1 MYNKVAY
8 IRNFVI
14 ILSFIS
20 TLLFGLE
27 IYAEYN
33 DIKTKY
39 INEIISKLE
48 ILEGSNDKELST
60 TVKELKNKLILNK
73 EEEFLFCAKNGSL
86 FIKSCIW
93 DDIPFNYK
101 KSFTFTE
108 DSYESYFKGLVYDDK
123 YSVLNNKLDF
133 TITDKDNYKSW
144 LRENSITSER
154 KSYLTSDFK
163 QLYNPIIEKI
173 SNKKGIKV
181 LILADSFG
189 AGNGLVN
196 IEESWP
202 RLLENKL
209 NSIDKFEVYLVSQ
222 HGANYKH
229 FDTWMRSD
237 IIDKIKPDII
247 ILSFFE
253 NDFYYYDLMSKDRS
267 SKLAEIIEP
276 STIEYLNCLNKT
288 NFYDNLLYMFNSLAN
303 MIKTY
308 QCDSQRLINKG
319 DNPNIITD
327 DVINTYS
334 KFNKIS
340 NAPIF
345 FFELDS
351 KLSKSGEIIKRSLND
366 KGYNFFNLDNYA
378 NDLYNDFCNLHGDL
392 GIKLKRSKFITD
404 CSSTNPNPYDYH
416 YNYNYMKQLINLG
429 FNSIIS
435 KLNISNIYT
444 NSYEAKYDYNTSNF
458 ITEAL
463 PVEFRINFSSPTNAN
478 VEFIRSTV
486 DTILCATIN
495 REHIRLN
502 FDSSSKKD
510 TKIKVESLVQSKPL
524 YLINSGYKED
534 KIVYKDYKLMK
545 PGESHYFTLDLDNPS
560 LIFASLEQG
569 CLSQDKKYIV
579 KNNYIYEKNI
589 NNTLRLL
596 SNEELNKRL
605 ADFRVNITAL

>member
-1 MYNKVAY
+1 MYNKNNY
-8 IRNFVI
+8 IKNFVI

-20 TLLFGLE
+20 ALLFGLE
-27 IYAEYN
+27 KYAEYD

-60 TVKELKNKLILNK
+60 TVKELKNKLLKNK
-73 EEEFLFCAKNGSL
+73 VDEFIFCAKNGSS

-93 DDIPFNYK
+93 DDIPYNYK
-101 KSFTFTE
+101 KSYKFSE
-108 DSYESYFKGLVYDDK
+108 ELYNSYFKGLVYNDNYDIF
-123 YSVLNNKLDF
+123 NNKFDF
-133 TITDKDNYKSW
+133 TKTNKENYKSW
-144 LRENSITSER
+144 LRENFITSER
-154 KSYLTSDFK
+154 KSYLTSDYN

-173 SNKKGIKV
+173 SNKKGKKV

-229 FDTWMRSD
+229 FDTWMRSG
-237 IIDKIKPDII
+237 IIDKVKPDII

-253 NDFYYYDLMSKDRS
+253 NDFHYYDLMSKDRP
-267 SKLAEIIEP
+267 SKLAEFIEP

-288 NFYDNLLYMFNSLAN
+288 NFYDKLLFIFDSLAN

-308 QCDSQRLINKG
+308 QCDSKRLINNG

-334 KFNKIS
+334 KFNKLT

-351 KLSKSGEIIKRSLND
+351 KLSKSGEIIKRNLSE
-366 KGYNFFNLDNYA
+366 KGYNFFNLENYA
-378 NDLYNDFCNLHGDL
+378 NDLFNDFCKLHGDL

-404 CSSTNPNPYDYH
+404 CSSTNANPYDYH
-416 YNYNYMKQLINLG
+416 YNYNYMKQLLDLG
-429 FNSIIS
+429 FNSIKS
-435 KLNISNIYT
+435 KLNTSNINANGYV
-444 NSYEAKYDYNTSNF
+444 AKYDYDTSKF

-463 PVEFRINFSSPTNAN
+463 PVEFRINYLSPSNVN

-495 REHIRLN
+495 REHLRLN
-502 FDSSSKKD
+502 FDSSLKKD
-510 TKIKVESLVQSKPL
+510 TKIKIESLVQSKPL
-524 YLINSGYKED
+524 YIINSGYKED
-534 KIVYKDYKLMK
+534 KIVYKDYKIIK
-545 PGESHYFTLDLDNPS
+545 PGEIYYLTLDLDNPS

-569 CLSQDKKYIV
+569 CLSQDKNYV
-579 KNNYIYEKNI
+579 HKNNNIYEKNK

-596 SNEELNKRL
+596 SDEEKDKRL
-605 ADFRVNITAL
+605 ADFRVNITTL